1 MASIVER
8 EIIDLRN
15 ALDKLADTAEGEK
28 VLDIVAALKKHPMSI
43 DLLSSTGIGGTL
55 QTVKKSYANTEA
67 GLQVKALL
75 SKWRKDCDSTKNS
88 VQNDPK
94 KIPKEDKKVVEKE
107 VDDADDEDQDL
118 DESHYDQLEPM
129 RKKMMDLFVE
139 HFKSNTQLSIAKFLA
154 FNVESS
160 INKLHNIHGDGK
172 AYLQKAKT
180 IAYNLKKNESLRLDL
195 INGSLQA
202 DYVAYLSANE
212 LATDEIKGVRV
223 AAGKDAEMARRGDLY
238 EITRSEILTANG
250 IDPDAQGD
258 FVCRRCK
265 GSKCTHYS
273 MQTRSSD
280 EPMTVFVCCLNCGKR
295 WRE

>member
-1 MASIVER
+1 MTSIVER
-8 EIIDLRN
+8 EIIEFRN
-15 ALDKLADTAEGEK
+15 ALDKLADTDEGEK
-28 VLDIVAALKKHPMSI
+28 VVDIVAALKKQSMSI
-43 DLLSSTGIGGTL
+43 ELLSSTGIGATL
-55 QTVKKSYANTEA
+55 QTLKKTYVNSVA
-67 GLQVKALL
+67 GLQVKALI
-75 SKWRKDCDSTKNS
+75 SQWRKDCDSTKKPTVS
-88 VQNDPK
+88 SDDAQKKTPK
-94 KIPKEDKKVVEKE
+94 VLEKVVEE
-107 VDDADDEDQDL
+107 IDEEEE
-118 DESHYDQLEPM
+118 DESHYDQLEPT
-129 RKKMMDLFVE
+129 RRKMMDLFVE

-172 AYLQKAKT
+172 AYLQKAKS

-212 LATDEIKGVRV
+212 LATDDIKGTRV
-223 AAGKDAEMARRGDLY
+223 ETAKNAELARRGDLY
-238 EITRSEILTANG
+238 EITRSEILSSNG
-250 IDPDAQGD
+250 IDPEAQGD
-258 FVCRRCK
+258 FICRKCK

-280 EPMTVFVCCLNCGKR
+280 EPMTVFVCCLTCGKR